1 MIENLTSKEVTD
13 TVVSGGA
20 FMIIIMYLFKLIA
33 QLLTKI
39 SGTTNISQKELD
51 DLLWKSSLKDLIKEQ
66 KKETVEIK
74 VSLKELAEK
83 SEQRRESL
91 KEISK
96 TCDDIKNVSDKTHVY
111 AREANNGLEYFKTY
125 FATK

>member
-66 KKETVEIK
+66 KRK
-74 VSLKELAEK
+74 
-83 SEQRRESL
+83 R
-91 KEISK
+91 
-96 TCDDIKNVSDKTHVY
+96 
-111 AREANNGLEYFKTY
+111 
-125 FATK
+125 